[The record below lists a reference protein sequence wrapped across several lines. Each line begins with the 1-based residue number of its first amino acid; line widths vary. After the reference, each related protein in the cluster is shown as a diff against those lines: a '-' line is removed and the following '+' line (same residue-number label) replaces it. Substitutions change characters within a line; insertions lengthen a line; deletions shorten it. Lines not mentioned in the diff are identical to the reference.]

1 MRLIVSNRQAA
12 TVPIQG
18 IPTENGLYRAKP
30 IAAEHLRAELAK
42 INPTDANGKPNPL
55 HQRIVEAMKPENI
68 ASEYAHEGKV
78 YACILGQIREFN
90 EATGE
95 VGGPVDVRRWA
106 EPFAFEGIVCTI
118 TPSL

>member
-42 INPTDANGKPNPL
+42 INPTDANGKPNPQ
-55 HQRIVEAMKPENI
+55 HQRIIEAMKPENI
-68 ASEYAHEGKV
+68 TSEFSHEGKV
-78 YACILGQIREFN
+78 YACIMGQLRNFD

-95 VGGPVDVRRWA
+95 VGDVVDVKRWA
-106 EPFAFEGIVCTI
+106 EPFQFERIVCTL
-118 TPSL
+118 TPTL